1 MSALTVKWLARAGLL
16 LLVALCLYGVF
27 GPERDIGR
35 AYIPWDKA
43 THFIAFYLLT
53 VLGFLSFP
61 KSRRTD
67 LLQILLLLAVG
78 SELAQHFAG
87 RDAEVS
93 DGLADVLGVLTVF
106 ATSYS
111 EQLRR
116 RYRES
121 PHAAAF
127 SRGRRR
133 SSSSPSRPAV
143 GVRAA
148 GAGPTRK
155 AATPRAQ
162 RIEA

>member
-1 MSALTVKWLARAGLL
+1 MSAHTVKWLARAGLI
-16 LLVALCLYGVF
+16 LLVALCLYGML
-27 GPERDIGR
+27 GPERDMER

-53 VLGFLSFP
+53 VLSFLSFP

-67 LLQILLLLAVG
+67 LLQILLLLAVS

-93 DGLADVLGVLTVF
+93 DGVADVLGVLTCFV
-106 ATSYS
+106 TSYS

-116 RYRES
+116 RYRDS
-121 PHAAAF
+121 PHGGAF
-127 SRGRRR
+127 SRGRRK
-133 SSSSPSRPAV
+133 SSSPRRPAV

-148 GAGPTRK
+148 GAAPTRP
-155 AATPRAQ
+155 AEPPRAQ
-162 RIEA
+162 QVQA